1 MLGKRIITALLGVPV
16 AVYVIHTGAE
26 LFFGAMVLLVV
37 LAWREY
43 RNMLAARQFHVFH
56 FIGLMA
62 AVLMLACA
70 WQGNAQESI
79 MVLFLLSMTAFL
91 ASIFLNKTHSLPD
104 AAFTVLGV
112 VYVGIG
118 FSHLVS
124 LRFLQAEQWIHTP
137 WARLQ
142 VGEAYLWLAFLGT
155 WASDTFA
162 YFVGSL
168 LGKHKLCPSVSPG
181 KTIEG
186 ALGGLSGSI
195 LFVALLGMLFQVPL
209 IHGIVL
215 GLLVGLAA
223 PLGDLAESGLK
234 RFCGVKDSGQLLPG
248 HGGILDRFDSILFAV
263 PAVYYYTQ
271 IILFT

>member
-1 MLGKRIITALLGVPV
+1 M
-16 AVYVIHTGAE
+16 
-26 LFFGAMVLLVV
+26 
-37 LAWREY
+37 
-43 RNMLAARQFHVFH
+43 
-56 FIGLMA
+56 
-62 AVLMLACA
+62 
-70 WQGNAQESI
+70 
-79 MVLFLLSMTAFL
+79 
-91 ASIFLNKTHSLPD
+91 
-104 AAFTVLGV
+104 